1 MLDAWN
7 RIEHNRDLADDCHRL
22 ATSTL
27 SSQMKKRYLLMAKDY
42 TSLADRTP
50 GQIERLSENLAPR
63 PKILETHS
71 AITPLKES
79 PT

>member
-1 MLDAWN
+1 
-7 RIEHNRDLADDCHRL
+7 
-22 ATSTL
+22 
-27 SSQMKKRYLLMAKDY
+27 MKKRYLLMAKDY